1 MQNKKQLYSNPKN
14 FVFEKNYPNLSLGP
28 TTYLR
33 KDLAQRSSPKK
44 WIDKDFNEAKKEK
57 NSQIIVY
64 NNFNKISARN
74 PNKSLED
81 MQLLA
86 QSLKTTEI
94 EANINRFT
102 RVVDNFSGINN
113 YGYLSK
119 NIKIIDNIK
128 IPKVIDKTVNDKD
141 LKAVDGV
148 IQIYNRMNDV
158 YKIQDVFSI
167 GLLGLKKNRVL
178 VPTKWTITSVDDIV
192 SKKIILDKLLYFP
205 TIDDFQVFYYR
216 SYKNRFV
223 VLLLPENWGFENIE
237 ITTDLKMSKDFEI
250 SFPKKKYAFSVTGG
264 YYSTRLSVCEYLE
277 KIKKQAR
284 VIVFREIDKDYKS
297 EGVWLIRESVKKA
310 MKEIPKK
317 FDSLSCAL
325 KEVSKYLIV
334 DINYYKKESKILEEF
349 KKQKRMIDYF

>member
-14 FVFEKNYPNLSLGP
+14 FVFEKNYPYLSLGP

-33 KDLAQRSSPKK
+33 KDVAQRSSPKK

-64 NNFNKISARN
+64 NNFNKTSARY
-74 PNKSLED
+74 PNKALEE
-81 MQLLA
+81 MQLLS
-86 QSLKTTEI
+86 QSLRTTEI
-94 EANINRFT
+94 EAEINKFT
-102 RVVDNFSGINN
+102 RVVDDVSGINN

-119 NIKIIDNIK
+119 NIKIIDNIRV
-128 IPKVIDKTVNDKD
+128 PKVIDKTVNDTD

-148 IQIYNRMNDV
+148 LKIYNRMSDV
-158 YKIQDVFSI
+158 YKIQDVFSV

-192 SKKIILDKLLYFP
+192 SKKLIVDKLLYFP
-205 TIDDFQVFYYR
+205 VIDDYQVFYYKA
-216 SYKNRFV
+216 YKNKFV

-237 ITTDLKMSKDFEI
+237 ITTDLKVSKDHEI
-250 SFPKKKYAFSVTGG
+250 SFPRKEYAFSVTGG

-284 VIVFREIDKDYKS
+284 VIVFREIDNDYKS
-297 EGVWLIRESVKKA
+297 EGVWLVRESVKKA
-310 MKEIPKK
+310 MKEAPKT
-317 FDSLSCAL
+317 FEDLSCAL
-325 KEVSKYLIV
+325 KEISKYFVV
-334 DINYYKKESKILEEF
+334 DINFYKKQSKILEEF
-349 KKQKRMIDYF
+349 KKQKRMVDYF